1 MYRLKRKT
9 VSILVVLAMLA
20 ALLIPAAMPA
30 AAATTSQTDSVP
42 NIVQPYYGQLTT
54 IKINGLSI
62 SGTDQIQ
69 VVLPS
74 GVNFITGTFSDGTN
88 SYNSVPFSVYGGAV
102 SETVTQTLSTP
113 MVGDAIWTPQYIPDS
128 QQVPNGVSLIS
139 VDTLQ
144 PQLLAFT
151 VKSNGN
157 GNGGYVRINMPV
169 SVTSAASGPIQAI
182 VQDNTTAVTA
192 GKVTIG
198 NAVTGGTVTTLT
210 TTATVAQNSS
220 DNVSFLINE
229 NSAGALGQG
238 GGEIHIDLPSHF
250 TWATPQITLAG
261 GFPAG
266 AVTSSVTTNSSG
278 NSRMV
283 LQVVKPSKGTPG
295 SILVNTKISAD
306 YNAPTGDITATFGG
320 TDPGFTATTATVG
333 TCGDYNVTTTQGNVP
348 TIYDGQTGQTVGTF
362 TIAESVKNT
371 LITGRSLSLTL
382 PGGVRW
388 TESNLPIPVVQ
399 TGSAQLLNP
408 TLSSDRQTV
417 TYEIQNSGGSATTF
431 QFQQGEVDVDST
443 VTPGTLSV
451 SISGSGVNQTVDIA
465 KIASPVTATA
475 TGSIPDVTI
484 GRPAQNGS
492 DFTITEAAA
501 GAIMANYGNGKNQA
515 YLDIIAPSGVT
526 FASIPTIKVTSGDLN
541 LSPSGATLT
550 DYNGVLNSRI
560 SIPVSNGSN
569 TASTI
574 TVSNV
579 KLNIDNTVGVGPVSL
594 VLGGSALVDPSTL
607 MVKDSNGNLIP
618 TGTRLV
624 NGSYVAS
631 VEVANC
637 NTSITTG
644 TGGTGTGGTA
654 VFTIGNTSYTV
665 NGRTYTMDVAP
676 YTQNGRTF
684 VPLRYAAMALGVNP
698 DNILYQSGVVTVIK
712 GSTVV
717 QMTLGSYSMR
727 INGADIT
734 MDVPVNTVNGRTM
747 LPLRWLGMALG
758 ATFNWNAGTQTV
770 TVSNQ

>member
-1 MYRLKRKT
+1 MRK
-9 VSILVVLAMLA
+9 SRKLVAVLATLVMLMAMMIPMA
-20 ALLIPAAMPA
+20 APAFAG
-30 AAATTSQTDSVP
+30 TTNVTSSVP

-74 GVNFITGTFSDGTN
+74 GVNFLTGTFSDGTN
-88 SYNSVPFSVYGGAV
+88 NYNSVPFSVYNGAV
-102 SETVTQTLSTP
+102 TESVTQTLTTP
-113 MVGDAIWTPQYIPDS
+113 MTGNVIWTPQYVPDS

-157 GNGGYVRINMPV
+157 GNAGYIRINMPV

-182 VQDNTTAVTA
+182 VQDNIVAVTA

-198 NAVTGGTVTTLT
+198 NAVTGGTVTSVT

-220 DNVSFLINE
+220 DSVSFLINE
-229 NSAGALGQG
+229 NSAKALGQG

-250 TWATPQITLAG
+250 TWATPSITLAG
-261 GFPAG
+261 GFPAN

-283 LQVVKPSKGTPG
+283 LQVVNPSVGTPG

-333 TCGDYNVTTTQGNVP
+333 TCGNYNVSTTQGNLP
-348 TIYDGQTGQTVGTF
+348 TIYTGQTGENVGTF

-371 LITGRSLSLTL
+371 LITGRSLSITL

-388 TESNLPIPVVQ
+388 TDSNLPIPVVQ
-399 TGSAQLLNP
+399 TGSAQLINAS
-408 TLSSDRQTV
+408 LSNDGQTV
-417 TYEIQNSGGSATTF
+417 TYEIQNSGGSATTI
-431 QFQQGEVDVDST
+431 QFQQGEVNVDST
-443 VTPGTLSV
+443 VAPGNLTAK
-451 SISGSGVNQTVDIA
+451 ISGSGVDQTVDIA
-465 KIASPVTATA
+465 KIAAPVTGVA
-475 TGSIPDVTI
+475 TGSVPDVMI
-484 GRPAQNGS
+484 GKPAQSAS

-569 TASTI
+569 KASTI

-594 VLGGSALVDPSTL
+594 VLGGSALVDPSTQ
-607 MVKDSNGNLIP
+607 MVKDSNGNLIS
-618 TGTRLV
+618 TNTRLV

-631 VEVANC
+631 VQVANC
-637 NTSITTG
+637 TTPISKTTG
-644 TGGTGTGGTA
+644 GSA
-654 VFTIGNTSYTV
+654 VFTIGSTSYTV
-665 NGRTYTMDVAP
+665 NGQTYTADVAP
-676 YTQNGRTF
+676 YTKDGRTF
-684 VPLRYAAMALGVNP
+684 VPVRYAAMALGVTP
-698 DNILYQSGVVTVIK
+698 DNILYQNGVVTIVK
-712 GSTVV
+712 GSTIV
-717 QMTLGSYSMR
+717 QMTLGSKTMKV
-727 INGADIT
+727 NGASVS
-734 MDVPVNTVNGRTM
+734 MDVPASTTNGRTM

-758 ATFNWNAGTQTV
+758 ATFNWDASSQTV
-770 TVSNQ
+770 TVSIQ